1 MAMNK
6 DTLGKAIAKR
16 IIDSNAPS
24 DMKKKVEDLWIGIAG
39 EIIDHIKANAQ
50 ITVAAGIPVSTAGSP
65 TAQTGAT
72 TSTGTGTITG

>member
-16 IIDSNAPS
+16 IIDSDAPS

-50 ITVAAGIPVSTAGSP
+50 ITVAAGIPVQAGAYSGSTI
-65 TAQTGAT
+65 
-72 TSTGTGTITG
+72 STGTGTITG